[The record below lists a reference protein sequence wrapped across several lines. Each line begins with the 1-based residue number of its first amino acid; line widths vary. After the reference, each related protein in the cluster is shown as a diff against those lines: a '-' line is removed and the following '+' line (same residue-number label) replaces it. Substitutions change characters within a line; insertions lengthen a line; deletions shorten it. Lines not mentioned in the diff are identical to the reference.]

1 MKLAHRLSIGY
12 ILLAL
17 LLNGCSS
24 ANSSLSAQD
33 KSGNDSTEKLRFADI
48 PVNQDLFT
56 NETVMPLP
64 MPPEI
69 FFLTAEQQREFL
81 EFYYDEA
88 RQHLLPDRR
97 LASFVERRYTDFNY
111 YGKTLKATN
120 SLQGETGNC
129 LSLAILTT
137 AYARLI
143 DVSVDYQL
151 VYSVPIYELIDDTLY
166 VSSHIRSR
174 VSSPSE
180 HNRETGQ
187 ISYSHSFIDYFPSAR
202 RQRGQY
208 ISEQHFISMFYQNV
222 AAELLKQND
231 DEAAFPYLMKALQIA
246 PDNVAA
252 LNALAVLHRRK
263 QDVIT
268 AEKLYRFILD
278 YYPVNLNAMINFRE
292 MLTLQGRYKEA
303 HALNE
308 TISHINDP
316 NPYEWIFLADE
327 AIQHGQ
333 LARAERYLERA
344 QHLAPYLDEIYFR
357 YAHIDYQRGRIT
369 SAQHHL
375 STAHQFARTVDR
387 RQLYKAKLGVLHAAE

>member
-1 MKLAHRLSIGY
+1 MPSTTPPKPMELFLLTEAQQAEFLTLYHAEAQQHRAPDKRLSSFIEQRY
-12 ILLAL
+12 
-17 LLNGCSS
+17 
-24 ANSSLSAQD
+24 AN
-33 KSGNDSTEKLRFADI
+33 
-48 PVNQDLFT
+48 
-56 NETVMPLP
+56 
-64 MPPEI
+64 
-69 FFLTAEQQREFL
+69 
-81 EFYYDEA
+81 
-88 RQHLLPDRR
+88 
-97 LASFVERRYTDFNY
+97 FNY
-111 YGKTLKATN
+111 YGKTLKATD

-143 DVSVDYQL
+143 DVDVDYQL
-151 VYSVPIYELIDDTLY
+151 VYSVPVYELIDDTLY

-174 VSSPSE
+174 VSSPLE
-180 HNRETGQ
+180 HNRETNQ
-187 ISYSHSFIDYFPSAR
+187 ISYSRSFIDYFPSAR

-231 DEAAFPYLMKALQIA
+231 DEAAFSYLMKALQIA

-263 QDVIT
+263 QDFLT

-292 MLTLQGRYKEA
+292 MLTLQGRHKEA
-303 HALNE
+303 YALNE
-308 TISHINDP
+308 TISQINDP

-357 YAHIDYQRGRIT
+357 YAHIDYQRGRTT
-369 SAQHHL
+369 SAEQHL
-375 STAHQFARTVDR
+375 FTAHQFARSVDR
-387 RQLYKAKLGVLHAAE
+387 RQLYKAKLGALHAAE